1 MNRAQVKR
9 VAVPPDQ
16 DGGAIALGNDKQI
29 VISKM
34 RQQNE
39 RLKSELKM
47 LTGKLEQFV
56 DKSRAK
62 K

>member
-1 MNRAQVKR
+1 MVENQAQVKR
-9 VAVPPDQ
+9 TAVPADQ
-16 DGGAIALGNDKQI
+16 DGGIALGNDKQI

-47 LTGKLEQFV
+47 LTGKLE
-56 DKSRAK
+56 
-62 K
+62 